1 MNLIKSPHELMMEQA
16 GLPSYAAGHS
26 VSPEQMKVEL
36 MINGH
41 KVHQA
46 DLPHDHPLIQHFAGG
61 SKVTPMTPRSDYVNE
76 PDLLAHLRNASGEIK
91 YRPPSTLERAS
102 RAGTDFLSNYG
113 VNPDTARQISDTV
126 AGGKKSMLPMDMGIG
141 DALAM
146 GNIIP
151 NPISTAATAVMAP
164 FWAENAGRAL
174 AQGQPLD
181 AAMYAAPFVGKL
193 KPVLRNAAKAS
204 NMQYSDEAA
213 PSRYKSVLEK

>member
-16 GLPSYAAGHS
+16 GLPSYAEGHS

-61 SKVTPMTPRSDYVNE
+61 GGPRREPEPE
-76 PDLLAHLRNASGEIK
+76 PDLLAHLRDANGVVR
-91 YRPPSTLERAS
+91 YQQPSTLERLA
-102 RAGTDFLSNYG
+102 RAGTNFLTKHG
-113 VNPDTARQISDTV
+113 VENDTARQISETI
-126 AGGKKSMLPMDMGIG
+126 AGGKKSLLPMEMGVG

-146 GNIIP
+146 GSIIP
-151 NPISTAATAVMAP
+151 NPVSAAATTIMAP

-174 AQGQPLD
+174 VKGQPLD
-181 AAMYAAPFVGKL
+181 AAMYAVPFVGKF
-193 KPVLRNAAKAS
+193 KPYLRPAAKAATTQFVPEVPAS
-204 NMQYSDEAA
+204 S
-213 PSRYKSVLEK
+213 SYKSVLE